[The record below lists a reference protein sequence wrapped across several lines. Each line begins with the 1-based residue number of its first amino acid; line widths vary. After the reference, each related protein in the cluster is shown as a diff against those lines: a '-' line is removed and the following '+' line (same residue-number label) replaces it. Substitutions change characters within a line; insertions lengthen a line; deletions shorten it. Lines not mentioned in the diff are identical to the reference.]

1 MLGEE
6 MAAYNHKFRPSPYTS
21 ALLGLIKDQC
31 AFRRMDHVL
40 DVGVGSGILLACLA
54 RLGAKNLW
62 GIDIDPEAI
71 AASTTLLQEEAPF
84 LPKKILEGDMWSPLA
99 PEQRFDVIV
108 ANLPQFPA
116 TVVTSDRPKT
126 WGGDEGRTL
135 IKRFIQALPDR
146 LQPDG
151 VAYITHHDL
160 VGLTSTMQCIQS
172 SGLKG
177 ETVFQWTVF
186 ESPESMSS
194 VNPQVILE
202 GHETLDYIGGY
213 AFIGARIL
221 AITYNKAPTT
231 APCYK

>member
-1 MLGEE
+1 
-6 MAAYNHKFRPSPYTS
+6 MAAYNHKFRPSPYSS
-21 ALLGLIKDQC
+21 ALLGLIKAEC
-31 AFRRMDHVL
+31 ANRRMDHVL

-62 GIDIDPEAI
+62 GVDIDPEAI
-71 AASTTLLQEEAPF
+71 EASATLLEEEAPF
-84 LPKKILEGDMWSPLA
+84 LPKQLIEGDMWSPLA

-108 ANLPQFPA
+108 ANLPHFPA
-116 TVVTSDRPKT
+116 TVITSDRPKT

-135 IKRFIQALPDR
+135 IKRFIQALPHR
-146 LQPDG
+146 LQHDG
-151 VAYITHHDL
+151 VAFITHNDL
-160 VGLTSTMQCIQS
+160 VGLQATMQYIQS

-194 VNPQVILE
+194 VDQQVFLE
-202 GHETLDYIGGY
+202 NHETLDYIGGY

-221 AITYNKAPTT
+221 AITFNDAPSATH
-231 APCYK
+231 